1 MKNILLIDDDLDH
14 LAVLAVALIEA
25 GYQVINEID
34 AESAVA
40 VLRDDVT
47 IDLIIIDDQ
56 IPGLDPLSFLTM
68 IRKIMPKV
76 PVIVLG
82 RHCNVDNYLKIM
94 SLGALEYLNKPVRAC
109 EVIRIVKVALEAA
122 GPMTTYLW
130 TSESGN
136 QEDLGK
142 ERHFRAFVPEKEAR

>member
-76 PVIVLG
+76 PVIIPTQR
-82 RHCNVDNYLKIM
+82 RHKSFVKDRGNVSSSI
-94 SLGALEYLNKPVRAC
+94 SLIIIFISPPFPERT
-109 EVIRIVKVALEAA
+109 R
-122 GPMTTYLW
+122 
-130 TSESGN
+130 ESGVLSPN
-136 QEDLGK
+136 PLDFQTRSSIDTWS
-142 ERHFRAFVPEKEAR
+142 